1 MMDTE
6 GQRIFAALDETPAS
20 EAVARTALA
29 LAERDKGRL
38 LFGHV
43 ADALP
48 REATMGDL
56 EALRRSAKER
66 LERNLAN
73 VLKDARE
80 SKGIASFELA
90 VEAGPAARTVV
101 ESLML
106 PFEPDLVVCGRCRTA
121 RLRCRVATGVGAA
134 LLRAAPCNVLVVDAS
149 RSGRRA

>member
-1 MMDTE
+1 MDTE

-90 VEAGPAARTVV
+90 VEAGPAARAGG

>member
-1 MMDTE
+1 MDTE

-66 LERNLAN
+66 LERN

-90 VEAGPAARTVV
+90 VEAGPAVRTVV

>member
-1 MMDTE
+1 MDTE

-29 LAERDKGRL
+29 LAERDKGHL

-90 VEAGPAARTVV
+90 VEAGPAVRTVV
-101 ESLML
+101 E
-106 PFEPDLVVCGRCRTA
+106 
-121 RLRCRVATGVGAA
+121 
-134 LLRAAPCNVLVVDAS
+134 
-149 RSGRRA
+149 

>member
-1 MMDTE
+1 MDTE

-90 VEAGPAARTVV
+90 VEAGPAVRTVV

-106 PFEPDLVVCGRCRTA
+106 PFEPDLVVCG
-121 RLRCRVATGVGAA
+121 RCRVATGVGAA